1 MKIGGGIMP
10 KVVHFELG
18 AEDPERAVKFYKE
31 VFGWKIEKW
40 EGPMDYWLIT
50 ASEECEEGINGAI
63 MHREYPQKTINTID
77 VPSVDEFVEKIV
89 KAGGKVVQ
97 PKTTIPSIGYFA
109 YCEDTEGIMFG
120 ILEAD
125 PSAK

>member
-1 MKIGGGIMP
+1 MP

-89 KAGGKVVQ
+89 EAGGKVVQ